1 MRKRFKETTKFGGR
15 SHAIVDVVQAGSYTR
30 ELFESKAQVRGLTG
44 QWLEGAAQST
54 MLKRLPTLS
63 QVAETVVFL
72 ASEHVN
78 SMAATVV
85 NMTAGAIIN

>member
-1 MRKRFKETTKFGGR
+1 
-15 SHAIVDVVQAGSYTR
+15 
-30 ELFESKAQVRGLTG
+30 
-44 QWLEGAAQST
+44 
-54 MLKRLPTLS
+54 MLKRLPTFS